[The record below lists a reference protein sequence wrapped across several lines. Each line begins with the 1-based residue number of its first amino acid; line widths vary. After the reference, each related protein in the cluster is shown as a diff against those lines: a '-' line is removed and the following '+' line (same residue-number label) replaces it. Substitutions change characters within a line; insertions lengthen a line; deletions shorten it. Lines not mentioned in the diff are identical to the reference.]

1 MSTLSTCR
9 PGNLYNF
16 KIKDHLHNCFLIFKL
31 KYQLAYFYFRQGD
44 SAVAPFTE
52 ANCKYINKIF
62 VCCFY
67 NITIATMSDNR
78 ETQIMLYF
86 TDKVF

>member
-31 KYQLAYFYFRQGD
+31 KYQLAYFYFRRGD
-44 SAVAPFTE
+44 YAVAPETMP
-52 ANCKYINKIF
+52 
-62 VCCFY
+62 Y
-67 NITIATMSDNR
+67 NEGIIKNPTIKKPT
-78 ETQIMLYF
+78 
-86 TDKVF
+86 VFG